1 MSTLSNSLL
10 SGLTQSAN
18 RLVARMKNKVSQN
31 GLPQAISNAMSIEP
45 AVATESG
52 GSIDI
57 VIDLN
62 EDSGAPMAAAYEWG
76 SGLHSTKYSPQL
88 IPIPQRKPGPLHFY
102 WENRGKWFYGAKLPF
117 GHPGVAPRPYI
128 EPSIEEELP
137 EIKRIIGQEVKASIL
152 IGIKEMF
159 ST

>member
-52 GSIDI
+52 AI
-57 VIDLN
+57 
-62 EDSGAPMAAAYEWG
+62 
-76 SGLHSTKYSPQL
+76 
-88 IPIPQRKPGPLHFY
+88 
-102 WENRGKWFYGAKLPF
+102 
-117 GHPGVAPRPYI
+117 
-128 EPSIEEELP
+128 
-137 EIKRIIGQEVKASIL
+137 
-152 IGIKEMF
+152 
-159 ST
+159 